1 MDKLRAMTAF
11 VAIADR
17 GSLTAAADVLGTSLP
32 SVVRTLAALER
43 ELGAR
48 LFTRTTRRIA
58 LTEEGRDYL
67 DRARR
72 VLAQVED
79 AEAALSAR
87 HVIPQGRIVLT
98 SSVMF
103 GRLHVAPLLAE
114 FLGAHPRVKA
124 ELLLLDRVAN
134 LLEEGM
140 DLGVRIGHLA
150 DSSLVAIPVGETRRV
165 ICASPDYLRR
175 AGMPAAPKDLAAHA
189 CIRFT
194 GLAAGGEWEF
204 REAGKPK
211 RVGVDGPLV
220 TNQVDA
226 ALDATTSGLGCG
238 MFLCY
243 QVRSALAQ
251 GTLRLLLA
259 NHEPPPLPI
268 HVVYPQGR
276 HMPSRV
282 RALVDWLV
290 PRLRQRLAPHT
301 QSGTRGKRPA
311 AIRSGRGR
319 RRPA

>member
-17 GSLTAAADVLGTSLP
+17 GSLTAAADAQGISLP
-32 SVVRTLAALER
+32 SMVRTLAALER

-48 LFTRTTRRIA
+48 LLTRTTRRIA

-67 DRARR
+67 DSCRR
-72 VLAQVED
+72 VLAQVEE

-87 HVIPQGRIVLT
+87 QVTPQGRIALT

-103 GRLHVAPLLAE
+103 GRLHVAPLLTQ
-114 FLGAHPRVKA
+114 FLGAYPKVRA
-124 ELLLLDRVAN
+124 ELLLLDRVVN

-175 AGMPAAPKDLAAHA
+175 AGTPAVPEDLADHA

-194 GLAAGGEWEF
+194 GLIAGSEWEF
-204 REAGKPK
+204 RGEGKPK
-211 RVGVDGPLV
+211 RVTIDGPLV

-226 ALDATTSGLGCG
+226 ALDAAVNGLGCG

-243 QVRSALAQ
+243 QARAAEAE
-251 GTLRLLLA
+251 GRLRFLLLD
-259 NHEPPPLPI
+259 HEPPPLPI

-276 HMPSRV
+276 LMPSRV
-282 RALVDWLV
+282 RALVDWLA
-290 PRLRQRLAPHT
+290 PRLRRRLALPEDAPPKNK
-301 QSGTRGKRPA
+301 SARLP
-311 AIRSGRGR
+311 R
-319 RRPA
+319 RRARG

>member
-17 GSLTAAADVLGTSLP
+17 GSLTAAADALGTSLP

-48 LFTRTTRRIA
+48 LLTRTTRRIA

-67 DRARR
+67 ERARR
-72 VLAQVED
+72 VLAQVEE

-87 HVIPQGRIVLT
+87 QVTPQGRIALT

-114 FLGAHPRVKA
+114 FLGAYPKVRA
-124 ELLLLDRVAN
+124 ELLLLDRVVN

-175 AGMPAAPKDLAAHA
+175 AGTPAAPEDLASRA

-194 GLAAGGEWEF
+194 GLSAGNEWEF
-204 REAGKPK
+204 RFPGKPK
-211 RVGVDGPLV
+211 RIAVDGPLV

-226 ALDATTSGLGCG
+226 ALDAVVNGLGCG

-243 QVRSALAQ
+243 QARGAVAEGR
-251 GTLRLLLA
+251 LRFLLRD
-259 NHEPPPLPI
+259 HEPPPLPI
-268 HVVYPQGR
+268 HIVYPQGR
-276 HMPSRV
+276 LMSSRV

-290 PRLRQRLAPHT
+290 PRLRQRLA
-301 QSGTRGKRPA
+301 QSGDAPPAARRARPA
-311 AIRSGRGR
+311 R
-319 RRPA
+319 

>member
-1 MDKLRAMTAF
+1 MDKLRAMSAF

-17 GSLTAAADVLGTSLP
+17 GSLTAAADAMGTSLP
-32 SVVRTLAALER
+32 SMVRTLAALER

-48 LFTRTTRRIA
+48 LLTRTTRRIA

-67 DRARR
+67 ERARR
-72 VLAQVED
+72 VLAQVEE

-87 HVIPQGRIVLT
+87 QVTPQGRIALT

-114 FLGAHPRVKA
+114 FLGAYPRVRA
-124 ELLLLDRVAN
+124 ELLLLDRVVN

-175 AGMPAAPKDLAAHA
+175 AGTPTAPEHLAAHA
-189 CIRFT
+189 CVRFT
-194 GLAAGGEWEF
+194 GLYAGNEWEF
-204 REAGKPK
+204 RGPGQPR
-211 RVGVDGPLV
+211 RVAVDGPMV

-226 ALDATTSGLGCG
+226 ALDAALNGLGCG

-243 QVRSALAQ
+243 QTQAAVSEGRLR
-251 GTLRLLLA
+251 RLLRD
-259 NHEPPPLPI
+259 HEPPALPI

-276 HMPSRV
+276 LMSSRV

-290 PRLRQRLAPHT
+290 PRLRSRLA
-301 QSGTRGKRPA
+301 QSGDAPPATTRARPSRKRA
-311 AIRSGRGR
+311 RG
-319 RRPA
+319 

>member
-17 GSLTAAADVLGTSLP
+17 GSLTAAADSLGTSLP

-48 LFTRTTRRIA
+48 LLTRTTRRIA

-67 DRARR
+67 ERARR
-72 VLAQVED
+72 VLAQVEE
-79 AEAALSAR
+79 AEAALTAR
-87 HVIPQGRIVLT
+87 QVTPQGRIALT

-103 GRLHVAPLLAE
+103 GRLHVAPLLAQ
-114 FLGAHPRVKA
+114 FLEAYPKVQG
-124 ELLLLDRVAN
+124 ELLLLDRVVN

-165 ICASPDYLRR
+165 ICASPAYLRR
-175 AGMPAAPKDLAAHA
+175 AGTPAAPEDLAAHA

-194 GLAAGGEWEF
+194 GLHAGSEWEF
-204 REAGKPK
+204 RDAGKPL
-211 RVGVDGPLV
+211 RVAVEGPLV

-226 ALDATTSGLGCG
+226 ALDAALNGLGCG

-243 QVRSALAQ
+243 QVRAAVAA
-251 GTLRLLLA
+251 GRLRYLLRD
-259 NHEPPPLPI
+259 HEPPPLPI
-268 HVVYPQGR
+268 HVVYPRGR
-276 HMPSRV
+276 LMSARV
-282 RALVDWLV
+282 RALLDWLV
-290 PRLRQRLAPHT
+290 PRLRRRLAP
-301 QSGTRGKRPA
+301 QAGAAAMPKRPA
-311 AIRSGRGR
+311 AR
-319 RRPA
+319 RR

>member
-1 MDKLRAMTAF
+1 MDKLRAMSAF
-11 VAIADR
+11 IAIADR
-17 GSLTAAADVLGTSLP
+17 GSLTAAADALGTSPP

-48 LFTRTTRRIA
+48 LLTRTTRRIA

-67 DRARR
+67 ERARR
-72 VLAQVED
+72 VLAQVEE

-87 HVIPQGRIVLT
+87 QVTPQGRIALT

-114 FLGAHPRVKA
+114 FLGAYPRVRA
-124 ELLLLDRVAN
+124 ELLLLDRVVN

-165 ICASPDYLRR
+165 ICASPGYLRR
-175 AGMPAAPKDLAAHA
+175 IGTPTTPEDLASHA

-194 GLAAGGEWEF
+194 GLISGNEWEF
-204 REAGKPK
+204 RGPSKPT
-211 RVGVDGPLV
+211 RVSVDGPLI

-226 ALDATTSGLGCG
+226 ALNGLGCG

-243 QVRSALAQ
+243 QVRAAVAE
-251 GTLRLLLA
+251 GRLRYLLRD
-259 NHEPPPLPI
+259 HEPPALPI

-276 HMPSRV
+276 LMSSRV

-290 PRLRQRLAPHT
+290 PRLRSRLA
-301 QSGTRGKRPA
+301 QSGDAPPA
-311 AIRSGRGR
+311 TTGARTSR
-319 RRPA
+319 RRARG

>member
-11 VAIADR
+11 VTIADR
-17 GSLTAAADVLGTSLP
+17 GSLTAAAEALGTSLP

-48 LFTRTTRRIA
+48 LLTRTTRRIA

-67 DRARR
+67 ERARR
-72 VLAQVED
+72 VLVQVEE

-87 HVIPQGRIVLT
+87 QVTPQGRIALT

-114 FLGAHPRVKA
+114 FLGAYPRVRA
-124 ELLLLDRVAN
+124 ELLLLDRVVN

-165 ICASPDYLRR
+165 ICASPAYLRR
-175 AGMPAAPKDLAAHA
+175 AGMPAAPEDLATHA

-194 GLAAGGEWEF
+194 GPMSGNEWEF
-204 REAGKPK
+204 PGPGKPK
-211 RVGVDGPLV
+211 RVTVDGPLIS
-220 TNQVDA
+220 NHVDA
-226 ALDATTSGLGCG
+226 ALDAALNGLGCG

-243 QVRSALAQ
+243 QSRAAVAEGR
-251 GTLRLLLA
+251 LRLLLRD
-259 NHEPPPLPI
+259 HEPPPLPI

-276 HMPSRV
+276 LMPARV

-290 PRLRQRLAPHT
+290 PRLRQRLVPAETTPAAP
-301 QSGTRGKRPA
+301 KRPRA
-311 AIRSGRGR
+311 TR
-319 RRPA
+319 RR